1 MDVENEAMRA
11 LGKRLAGEIVM
22 SSKLPAE
29 LRRWR
34 RFFNVSQAE
43 LARAMGVSPSV
54 ISDYE
59 SGRRESPRVDTI
71 RRIVESLLSIDA
83 SRGGATTRSLV
94 RMMIPQMPPGVV
106 LAMREFSI
114 PVKVGDIAK
123 AVEGDLVVGS
133 DLAEREI
140 FGYTVIDSLRAIVEL
155 EREDFIR
162 LYGLSSERALV
173 FTGVAM
179 GRSPFVAIKVG
190 GINPG
195 TVVLHGTSLTRVD
208 ELGRRIAERENIPLI
223 ISRCPRVERLIERL
237 ANLG

>member
-1 MDVENEAMRA
+1 MENEARRA
-11 LGKRLAGEIVM
+11 LARRLAGEIVM
-22 SSKLPAE
+22 AARVDSE

-34 RFFNVSQAE
+34 NFFSVSQAE
-43 LARAMGVSPSV
+43 LARVMRVSPSV

-71 RRIVESLLSIDA
+71 RRIVDSLLSIDA
-83 SRGGATTRSLV
+83 SRGGMATRSLI
-94 RMMIPQMPPGVV
+94 RMMIPQMPSGVV
-106 LAMREFSI
+106 LAMREFTA
-114 PVKVGDIAK
+114 PVQVGDIAA

-133 DLAEREI
+133 DLVNREI

-155 EREDFIR
+155 GRDDFIK

-173 FTGVAM
+173 FTGVAT

-195 TVVLHGTSLTRVD
+195 AVVLHGRKLTNVD
-208 ELGRRIAERENIPLI
+208 DLGRRIAEREKIPLI
-223 ISRCPRVERLIERL
+223 VSRCPGVEKLIERL
-237 ANLG
+237 AGLG